1 MVRCFDTLGVDYT
14 MTIQDNLRNYLN
26 NELESLKQCN
36 SGLQTDFKEVDIG
49 YALWDIKDAI
59 ETLQKFGVISN
70 LQYYEMDKTIATT
83 YSRMKDIVDK
93 KQ

>member
-1 MVRCFDTLGVDYT
+1 

-83 YSRMKDIVDK
+83 YSRMKDVVDK

>member
-1 MVRCFDTLGVDYT
+1 
-14 MTIQDNLRNYLN
+14 MTIQERLKHYLN
-26 NELESLKQCN
+26 NELESLKECE

-59 ETLQKFGVISN
+59 ETLQKFEVISH

-83 YSRMKDIVDK
+83 YSIMKDIVDK